1 MVDKGVILFYI
12 DSMQKGG
19 ANRVMANVTDYF
31 AEHGYRVILVNDI
44 LPVDGIPEYTV
55 NPKVKRMFLSDS
67 ATKQEKSNFKR
78 ILRLRKIITNEKA
91 RSVVSFMG
99 PPNFRMLLASLG
111 LPCRKI
117 VSVRNDPYKEYGRQR
132 IKKWIAGQLF
142 KTANG
147 CIFQTKEAAFYFPK
161 SVQNKS
167 TVIFNPVNEEF
178 YQEEQSPNPHNIITV
193 GRLNVQKNHKLL
205 IEAFSLIE
213 AFVPEDKLII
223 YGEGELRNELELFII
238 QKGLEGRVELPGNMP
253 DIPSKLKQAKCFV
266 LSSDCEGMPN
276 ALMEAMAVGIPVIS
290 TDCPCGGPKTLIEND
305 NQGLLVTCGD
315 ARMLAEKLKHVLSS
329 PQIQR
334 EMSHAAKS
342 RAEVFRADRI
352 YTLWEQ
358 YVCR

>member
-1 MVDKGVILFYI
+1 MADKGLILFYI

-31 AEHGYRVILVNDI
+31 AEHGYQVILVNDI
-44 LPVDGIPEYTV
+44 LPVDGIPEYNV

-78 ILRLRKIITNEKA
+78 ILKLRKIITNEKA
-91 RSVVSFMG
+91 QSVVSFMG

-117 VSVRNDPYKEYGRQR
+117 VSVRNDPYKEYGRQW

-142 KTANG
+142 KAANG
-147 CIFQTKEAAFYFPK
+147 CIFQTKEAALYFPK

-178 YQEEQSPNPHNIITV
+178 FQEEQCPNPHNIITV

-205 IEAFSLIE
+205 IEAFSQIE

-223 YGEGELRNELELFII
+223 YGEGELRNELESFII

-253 DIPSKLKQAKCFV
+253 DIPSKLKHAKCFV

-290 TDCPCGGPKTLIEND
+290 TDCPCGGPKTLIENE

-315 ARMLAEKLKHVLSS
+315 ARMLAEKLKLVLSN
-329 PQIQR
+329 PQLQK
-334 EMSHAAKS
+334 EMSHAAKC

>member
-31 AEHGYRVILVNDI
+31 AEHGYQVILVNDI
-44 LPVDGIPEYTV
+44 LPVDGIPEYKV

-67 ATKQEKSNFKR
+67 TTKQEKSNFKR
-78 ILRLRKIITNEKA
+78 ILKLRKIITNEKA

-111 LPCRKI
+111 LSCRKI
-117 VSVRNDPYKEYGRQR
+117 VSVRNDPYKEYGRKR

-147 CIFQTKEAAFYFPK
+147 CIFQTKEAAMYFPK
-161 SVQNKS
+161 TVQNKS
-167 TVIFNPVNEEF
+167 TVILNPVNEEF
-178 YQEEQSPNPHNIITV
+178 FREEQCFNPHNIITV
-193 GRLNVQKNHKLL
+193 GRLNRQKNHKLL
-205 IEAFSLIE
+205 IEAFSRIE
-213 AFVPEDKLII
+213 KLFPDEKLII
-223 YGEGELRNELELFII
+223 YGEGELRSELESLII
-238 QKGLEGRVELPGNMP
+238 HKGLEDRVELPGNIP
-253 DIPSKLKQAKCFV
+253 DVANELKQAKCFV

-290 TDCPCGGPKTLIEND
+290 TDCPCGGPKTLIENKI
-305 NQGLLVTCGD
+305 QGLLVTCGD
-315 ARMLAEKLKHVLSS
+315 AEMLAEKLKLVLSN
-329 PQIQR
+329 PKLQK
-334 EMSHAAKS
+334 EMSHAAKC

-352 YTLWEQ
+352 YTLWER